1 MAPNGRVDVAFQAL
15 KSTNPTTFGTGNA
28 WIDAYARSLPK
39 GGKWSAVVK
48 LTTVSSDPAASSTP
62 ESFVDAYLAEVAA
75 SPPGAATD
83 ISRLVLEP
91 SGLDAA
97 GMIAAI
103 SDPRL
108 DRLGIPMLADFM
120 APEGSIYFDAIFGA
134 NHGQAAI
141 RAWLV
146 PAMAEIEFIEFVPM
160 AESVFFDDAE
170 TTTLDEWQMVANMGE
185 DKIPLSRGVSVRRH
199 QAGWITWA
207 CDVYDTGPFRQPP
220 PPEME
225 IEAAPLPDCPEVDW
239 PIREG
244 VTPPALSERARRVAG
259 ERVGCSGGRSE
270 WTRPS
275 RAAGRARK
283 PGDGGRCRAERVAV
297 PSDAVALHRSAG
309 GRARRS
315 GVDPGRAGRSGA
327 AARRGRGRAGRAAAV
342 RRHDGRAGMGAGVA
356 ARHERATVRRWL
368 GDVRRRLLR
377 HCGTRLTSTESE
389 AARSGA

>member
-1 MAPNGRVDVAFQAL
+1 VH
-15 KSTNPTTFGTGNA
+15 T
-28 WIDAYARSLPK
+28 
-39 GGKWSAVVK
+39 
-48 LTTVSSDPAASSTP
+48 TP

-134 NHGQAAI
+134 NYGQAAI

-244 VTPPALSERARRVAG
+244 VTPPTLSERAREWLASVSGAVVAG
-259 ERVGCSGGRSE
+259 PSGLDHHELLAVLANPVTAADVERNVLLFHPTQSRFIDPLVGE
-270 WTRPS
+270 L
-275 RAAGRARK
+275 AGQEAI
-283 PGDGGRCRAERVAV
+283 
-297 PSDAVALHRSAG
+297 
-309 GRARRS
+309 
-315 GVDPGRAGRSGA
+315 RAGLAGA
-327 AARRGRGRAGRAAAV
+327 APKLGGVGVEPVGPLLFDGTTAVQEWVQGSLRGTSV
-342 RRHDGRAGMGAGVA
+342 RRFADGWVTYAIDYFDTA
-356 ARHERATVRRWL
+356 AL
-368 GDVRRRLLR
+368 D
-377 HCGTRLTSTESE
+377 
-389 AARSGA
+389 